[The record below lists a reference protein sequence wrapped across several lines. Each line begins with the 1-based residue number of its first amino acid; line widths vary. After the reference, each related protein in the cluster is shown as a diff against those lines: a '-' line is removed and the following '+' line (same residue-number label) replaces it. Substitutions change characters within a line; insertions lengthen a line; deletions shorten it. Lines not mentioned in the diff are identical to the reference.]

1 MNCRKGM
8 SRSAK
13 ASKMIA
19 QSNETRQPPATSRK
33 SEVSIVLAYLVLR
46 EGIGSGEALWAVAK
60 EPCILFSARP

>member
-1 MNCRKGM
+1 
-8 SRSAK
+8 
-13 ASKMIA
+13 MIA